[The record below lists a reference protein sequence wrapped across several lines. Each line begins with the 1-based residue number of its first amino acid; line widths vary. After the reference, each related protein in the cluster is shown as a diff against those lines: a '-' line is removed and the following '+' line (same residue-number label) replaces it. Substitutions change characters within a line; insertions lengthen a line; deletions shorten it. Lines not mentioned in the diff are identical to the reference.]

1 MTGAYGKKTNAEN
14 QLKKVKAK
22 GISAKIVYV
31 DKLYKVQAGSFSKKA
46 DADAFVKKLKNKGF
60 AAYISLTTG
69 KTVNVSTKK
78 SIEAIAKEV
87 IEGKWGN
94 GEQRKKK
101 LTEAGYDYNVVQKK
115 VNELL

>member
-1 MTGAYGKKTNAEN
+1 MTGAYGVKSNADN
-14 QLKKVKAK
+14 QLKKVKSK
-22 GISAKIVYV
+22 GIDAKIVYI
-31 DKLYKVQAGSFSKKA
+31 DKLYKVQAGSFSKKT

-60 AAYISLTTG
+60 SAYISLTTG

-94 GEQRKKK
+94 GAERKKK
-101 LTEAGYDYNVVQKK
+101 LTEAGYDYNTVQKK
-115 VNELL
+115 VNEML